1 MEALNGHGA
10 NICFALLSRG
20 KKYNCICFLRIRSY
34 LCQGIKTNSVFSRD
48 NEIIFLSSQ
57 GSTLII
63 TR

>member
-1 MEALNGHGA
+1 MVMGQTY
-10 NICFALLSRG
+10 ILLCCPVVKSTIVFVFSGSQVIYVNR
-20 KKYNCICFLRIRSY
+20 
-34 LCQGIKTNSVFSRD
+34 VFSRD

>member
-1 MEALNGHGA
+1 MVMGQTYV
-10 NICFALLSRG
+10 LLCCPVVKSTIVFVFSG
-20 KKYNCICFLRIRSY
+20 SQVIYVKVLK
-34 LCQGIKTNSVFSRD
+34 QTVFSRD